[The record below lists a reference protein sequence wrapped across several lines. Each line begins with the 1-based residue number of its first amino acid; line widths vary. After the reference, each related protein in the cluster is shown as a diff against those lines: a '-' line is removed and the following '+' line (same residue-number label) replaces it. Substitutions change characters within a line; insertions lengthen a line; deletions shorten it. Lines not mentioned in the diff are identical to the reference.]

1 MGKDYAAISQVS
13 AQPYVLIV
21 HPSIP
26 AATAEAFIAYARA
39 NPGRLNYASSGN
51 GGLIHLTGELFQTL
65 TGTRMVH
72 VPYKGLAMAYPDI
85 LGGQVQLTFA
95 SIISALPYAKSGRLR
110 AVAVTSRARAKALP
124 ETPSLHE
131 AGVPGFDVT
140 QWYGLF
146 APAETPRA
154 IVERLHQETAAL
166 LRLPDV
172 TARMAADGS
181 EAVGSTPQAFA
192 AHVRSELAKWGGVIR
207 QAGIRVE

>member
-1 MGKDYAAISQVS
+1 
-13 AQPYVLIV
+13 
-21 HPSIP
+21 
-26 AATAEAFIAYARA
+26 
-39 NPGRLNYASSGN
+39 
-51 GGLIHLTGELFQTL
+51 
-65 TGTRMVH
+65 
-72 VPYKGLAMAYPDI
+72 MAYPDI

-131 AGVPGFDVT
+131 AGIPGFDVT